1 MKMHIQL
8 FDLEKCTQC
17 QVIATN
23 ESNQNEDKMP
33 LTISV

>member
-1 MKMHIQL
+1 MHIQL
-8 FDLEKCTQC
+8 FDIEKCTLS